1 MLYVITLDPGTVEE
15 RMFVVSEENY
25 EAELADL
32 ENYCDSLDV
41 SAAHGSVEILQS
53 RPTFRLY

>member
-1 MLYVITLDPGTVEE
+1 MLYVITLDPGSVEE
-15 RMFVVSEENY
+15 RMFVVSAENY
-25 EAELADL
+25 EAEITDL

-41 SAAHGSVEILQS
+41 TGPYGSVEILYN